1 MRNAGGMGGN
11 NNNNSYQIQMV
22 VSLTPAVKTLLIING
37 LVWVIGVVIFQ
48 GMVTQ
53 DSIIFDYFGLSPAVF
68 TGKFFLWQPFTYM
81 FLHSPQFMHIFF
93 NSLMLWWIGS
103 ELEQVWGKK
112 NFYKYYITCGVG
124 AGLLYVAAMYLAIA
138 VFKIDPGL
146 LYVPTVGASGAVFGL
161 MIAYGMLFGERVIY
175 FMMLFPMKAKVFIM
189 LLALM
194 EVGSILSTGIGGPVN
209 NLAHLGGLIVG
220 FGYLSFAKY
229 NKKRRQN
236 KWMKGPGRRL
246 KLVVDN
252 DKEEEKSGP
261 KKPTFH

>member
-1 MRNAGGMGGN
+1 MRSAGGGG
-11 NNNNSYQIQMV
+11 NNSYQIQMV
-22 VSLTPAVKTLLIING
+22 VSLTPAVKTLLIVNG
-37 LVWVIGVVIFQ
+37 LVWAIGVIIIQ
-48 GMVTQ
+48 EMVLKN
-53 DSIIFDYFGLSPAVF
+53 SMLFSVFGLSPAVF

-112 NFYKYYITCGVG
+112 NFYKYYLTCGAG
-124 AGLLYVAAMYLAIA
+124 AGLLYVAAMYLAITA
-138 VFKIDPGL
+138 FGINPNL

-161 MIAYGMLFGERVIY
+161 MLAYGLLFGDRVIY
-175 FMMLFPMKAKVFIM
+175 FMMVFPMKAKFFVM

-194 EVGSILSTGIGGPVN
+194 EVGSILSSGIGGTVN

-220 FGYLSFAKY
+220 FIYLAWAKY
-229 NKKRRQN
+229 SKKRQQK
-236 KWMKGPGRRL
+236 KWMGGAGRRL

-252 DKEEEKSGP
+252 DKKEEKSGP
-261 KKPTFH
+261 TYH